1 MIAIWSFDKTRF
13 FITFKNHLGIC
24 RNIVQFQIS
33 PKSWNRWKDTRFIKD
48 KVLRKVFSKQFYFIR
63 YRRQHLRD
71 IEWRRYSR
79 FTFVENIIGNSPKV
93 PRAKFLGSKGLFCF
107 ISIRK
112 FGNLKNPF
120 ATITSLSELF
130 LWFRRFI
137 LLIQTKKTVSINHGS
152 STSSWKPWRW
162 VRLHPIF
169 TMRDMYIS
177 SNLNPLTKFTSS
189 SRSTK
194 FKDILPSN
202 IS

>member
-1 MIAIWSFDKTRF
+1 MIAIWS
-13 FITFKNHLGIC
+13 FKNHLGIC

-48 KVLRKVFSKQFYFIR
+48 KVLRKVFSKQFHFIM

-71 IEWRRYSR
+71 IEWRSYSR

-130 LWFRRFI
+130 VWFRRFI
-137 LLIQTKKTVSINHGS
+137 LLIQTKKIVSMNHGS